1 LIKLNTKILL
11 HPIIYIADD
20 NLENIRRFI
29 MRKLMKYKA
38 ITDVLDRLK
47 KIEFIYEDLIKKFK
61 NEKGKKTIA
70 SPCFFIPPE
79 INSAFDI
86 VTLKIPEFILNDP
99 SRSEKLN
106 SLYDAVIIPEKE
118 CFCSSIS
125 SEITAHIFRTPAGF
139 GEDAA
144 VSLHNE
150 IASMLKELFGIE
162 LKSINIETLQNETS
176 TREKLRRLI
185 RSISS
190 LRSENRFLLNH
201 AELSLIFE
209 TALILPP
216 EIAIEYINPVLE
228 EMKKISD
235 KHDKALIQGMLYGG
249 KTIPSFIADSI
260 EDSGILLIEDDSC
273 SGRRLF
279 DISLNAES
287 EYIFYEILDAYSYRA
302 LTPCMRSVN
311 ERYELLYK
319 LLRNYNISTVIFFR
333 DQNCIDSV
341 NDIEYL
347 RIKMMRDGIDPLVID
362 ENNYREIVSGYV
374 ERVFP

>member
-1 LIKLNTKILL
+1 MKSNTKNLL
-11 HPIIYIADD
+11 RPIIHLADD
-20 NLENIRRFI
+20 NPENTRRFI
-29 MRKLMKYKA
+29 MRKLMKHKA
-38 ITDVLDRLK
+38 INDILDRLR
-47 KIEFIYEDLIKKFK
+47 KIESIYEDLIKKYK
-61 NEKGKKTIA
+61 NENGKKIIA

-79 INSAFDI
+79 INSAFNI

-99 SRSEKLN
+99 SRSKKLN

-150 IASMLKELFGIE
+150 IASMLTELFGIE
-162 LKSINIETLQNETS
+162 LKSINIETLQKETS
-176 TREKLRRLI
+176 THEKLRRLI
-185 RSISS
+185 RSISA

-201 AELSLIFE
+201 SELSLIFE

-216 EIAIEYINPVLE
+216 EAAIEFITPVLE
-228 EMKKISD
+228 EMRKISD
-235 KHDKALIQGMLYGG
+235 KHDSSLIQGMLYGG
-249 KTIPSFIADSI
+249 KTIPSVIADSI
-260 EDSGILLIEDDSC
+260 EESGILLIEDDSC

-302 LTPCMRSVN
+302 LTPCLRSVN

-333 DQNCIDSV
+333 DQNCSESV
-341 NDIEYL
+341 KDIEYL

-362 ENNYREIVSGYV
+362 ENNYREIVRDYV
-374 ERVFP
+374 KRVSP

>member
-1 LIKLNTKILL
+1 MKYNL
-11 HPIIYIADD
+11 IAD
-20 NLENIRRFI
+20 
-29 MRKLMKYKA
+29 A
-38 ITDVLDRLK
+38 LDRIK
-47 KIEFIYEDLIKKFK
+47 KIESAYEDLITNYK
-61 NEKGKKTIA
+61 NKNGKKIIA

-79 INSAFDI
+79 INSAFNI
-86 VTLKIPEFILNDP
+86 VTLKIPEFILNDL

-118 CFCSSIS
+118 CFCSNSIN
-125 SEITAHIFRTPAGF
+125 SEITAHLFRTPAGF
-139 GEDAA
+139 GEDAS

-150 IASMLKELFGIE
+150 ISSMLTELFAIE
-162 LKSINIETLQNETS
+162 LKSINIETLQSETE
-176 TREKLRRLI
+176 TYEKLRRTV

-216 EIAIEYINPVLE
+216 ETAIEYITPVLE
-228 EMKKISD
+228 EMKKIND
-235 KHDKALIQGMLYGG
+235 KHDKTLIQGMLYGG
-249 KTIPSFIADSI
+249 KTIPSVIADSI
-260 EDSGILLIEDDSC
+260 EERGILLIEDDSC

-279 DISLNAES
+279 DISLNADS

-302 LTPCMRSVN
+302 MPPCMRAVN

-333 DQNCIDSV
+333 DQNCCDSV
-341 NDIEYL
+341 KDIEYL

-362 ENNYREIVSGYV
+362 ENNYRDVVSGYV
-374 ERVFP
+374 KRALGY

>member
-1 LIKLNTKILL
+1 MELNAIILI
-11 HPIIYIADD
+11 HPVIYTAD
-20 NLENIRRFI
+20 NNPATTRRFI
-29 MRKLMKYKA
+29 MRKWMKYKL
-38 ITDVLDRLK
+38 ITDALDNIK
-47 KIEFIYEDLIKKFK
+47 KIEFTYEDLIKNYKD
-61 NEKGKKTIA
+61 EKGKKIIA

-79 INSAFDI
+79 INSAFNI

-99 SRSEKLN
+99 NRSDKLN
-106 SLYDAVIIPEKE
+106 SLYDAIIIPEKE
-118 CFCSSIS
+118 CYCSKSINS
-125 SEITAHIFRTPAGF
+125 GTAAHLFRTPAGF

-150 IASMLKELFGIE
+150 IASMLAELFEIE
-162 LKSINIETLQNETS
+162 LKSINIETLQRETS
-176 TREKLRRLI
+176 THEKLRRI
-185 RSISS
+185 VRSISS

-201 AELSLIFE
+201 TELSLIFE

-216 EIAIEYINPVLE
+216 EAAIEYIAPVLE
-228 EMKKISD
+228 EMRKISD
-235 KHDKALIQGMLYGG
+235 KHDKVLIQGMLYGG
-249 KTIPSFIADSI
+249 KTIPSVIADSI
-260 EDSGILLIEDDSC
+260 EESGILLIEDDSC

-333 DQNCIDSV
+333 DQNCSESV
-341 NDIEYL
+341 KDIEYL

-362 ENNYREIVSGYV
+362 ENNYREIVRDYINKL
-374 ERVFP
+374 

>member
-1 LIKLNTKILL
+1 
-11 HPIIYIADD
+11 
-20 NLENIRRFI
+20 
-29 MRKLMKYKA
+29 MKYKLISEA
-38 ITDVLDRLK
+38 LDKIK
-47 KIEFIYEDLIKKFK
+47 KIESTYEDLIKKYK
-61 NEKGKKTIA
+61 DENGKRIIA
-70 SPCFFIPPE
+70 SPRFFIPPE
-79 INSAFDI
+79 INSAFNI

-99 SRSEKLN
+99 NRSEKLS
-106 SLYDAVIIPEKE
+106 SLYDAVIIPKKE
-118 CFCSSIS
+118 CCCSKSINPG
-125 SEITAHIFRTPAGF
+125 TAAYLFRTPAGF

-150 IASMLKELFGIE
+150 IASMLAELFKIE
-162 LKSINIETLQNETS
+162 LKSINIETLQRETS
-176 TREKLRRLI
+176 THEKLRRI
-185 RSISS
+185 VRSISS
-190 LRSENRFLLNH
+190 LRSENRFLLSH
-201 AELSLIFE
+201 TELSLIFE

-216 EIAIEYINPVLE
+216 EAAIEYIAPVLE
-228 EMKKISD
+228 EMRKISD

-249 KTIPSFIADSI
+249 KAIPSVIADSI
-260 EDSGILLIEDDSC
+260 EESGILLIEDDSC

-302 LTPCMRSVN
+302 LTPCMRAVN

-333 DQNCIDSV
+333 DQNCSESV
-341 NDIEYL
+341 RDIEYL

-374 ERVFP
+374 KRVFP